1 MTGFAYRGGILHAED
16 VPLPAIAEAVGTP
29 CYVYAT
35 AVLKDRYRAYTEA
48 LGPLGVR
55 ICYALKASSNQA
67 ILRIF
72 ADEGAGMDVVSEG
85 EMRRALAAGVAP
97 DRIVF
102 SGVGKT
108 RDELVAALTENLAQI
123 NVESREELALLND
136 VSGSI
141 GRQAPVALRVNP
153 DVDARTH
160 AKITTG
166 LRENKFGIDIDHAA
180 EVYRQAAALPNIAPQ
195 GLAVHLGSQLLD
207 LAPYRDAYRKLADLV
222 RALRA
227 DGLSVD
233 NLDLGGGIGIGYR
246 AGETPPD
253 LTAYAGIVREILC
266 PLGCH
271 MMVEPGRSLVG
282 DAGVLLSRVI
292 HRKNGLSRDFLIVDA
307 AMNDLVRPAMY
318 DAWHEVLP
326 IAEPAPDADTA
337 PVDIVGPV
345 CESGDTFAKERPV
358 PPLTDGDLLAFS
370 HAGAY
375 GAVMASTYNSR
386 PLVPEVLVQGS
397 AFAIVRKRPTF
408 EEMIALE
415 ALPPWQKDQEGTK
428 LKS

>member
-16 VPLPAIAEAVGTP
+16 VPLPAIAEAVDTP
-29 CYVYAT
+29 CYVYSSAI
-35 AVLKDRYRAYTEA
+35 LRDRYRAYDKA

-67 ILRIF
+67 ILRLF
-72 ADEGAGMDVVSEG
+72 AEEGAGMDVVSDG

-108 RDELVAALTENLAQI
+108 REELVAALTENLAQI

-136 VSGSI
+136 VAGAL
-141 GRQAPVALRVNP
+141 GRRAPVALRINP

-160 AKITTG
+160 VKITTG

-180 EVYRQAAALPNIAPQ
+180 EVYRQAAELPNIAPQ

-227 DGLSVD
+227 DGLTVD
-233 NLDLGGGIGIGYR
+233 NLDLGGGIGISYR

-253 LTAYAGIVREILC
+253 LQAYADIVREILT

-282 DAGVLLSRVI
+282 DAGILLSRVI
-292 HRKNGLSRDFLIVDA
+292 YRKHGLSRDFLIVDA

-318 DAWHEVLP
+318 DAWHEILP
-326 IAEPAPDADTA
+326 IAEPAPDAEPSA
-337 PVDIVGPV
+337 VDIVGPV
-345 CESGDTFAKERPV
+345 CESGDTFAKERAV

-370 HAGAY
+370 QAGAY
-375 GAVMASTYNSR
+375 SAVMASTYNSR
-386 PLVPEVLVQGS
+386 PLVPEVLVQDS

-415 ALPPWQKDQEGTK
+415 TSPPWQKD
-428 LKS
+428 

>member
-29 CYVYAT
+29 CYVYST
-35 AVLKDRYRAYTEA
+35 AILQDRYRAYDKA

-67 ILRIF
+67 ILRLF
-72 ADEGAGMDVVSEG
+72 AEEGAGMDVVSDG
-85 EMRRALAAGVAP
+85 EMRRALAAGIAP

-123 NVESREELALLND
+123 NVESREELALLNE
-136 VSGSI
+136 VAGTL
-141 GRQAPVALRVNP
+141 GRRAPVALRINP

-160 AKITTG
+160 VKITTG

-180 EVYRQAAALPNIAPQ
+180 EVYRQAAELPNIAPQ

-227 DGLSVD
+227 DRLSVD
-233 NLDLGGGIGIGYR
+233 NLDLGGGIGIGYQ

-253 LTAYAGIVREILC
+253 LAAYADIVREILT

-282 DAGVLLSRVI
+282 DAGILLSRVI
-292 HRKNGLSRDFLIVDA
+292 YRKHGLSRDFLIVDA

-318 DAWHEVLP
+318 DAWHEILP
-326 IAEPAPDADTA
+326 IAEPAPDAA
-337 PVDIVGPV
+337 LSAVDIVGPV
-345 CESGDTFAKERPV
+345 CESGDTFAKERAV

-370 HAGAY
+370 QAGAY
-375 GAVMASTYNSR
+375 SAVMASTYNSR

-415 ALPPWQKDQEGTK
+415 TSPPWQKG
-428 LKS
+428 